1 VTPRDLTRDQPR
13 LLDSPIRA
21 RNCRCWKR
29 PTAGATQP
37 SPPTPPPASS
47 PSWRLGTAPHACVE
61 DRINAAKDTGL
72 GRFPSREF
80 KINETWLQLVAIA
93 ADLTAGSGCSPSPVT
108 RPPPQERQTARLKIN
123 SDADQTLS

>member
-1 VTPRDLTRDQPR
+1 M
-13 LLDSPIRA
+13 
-21 RNCRCWKR
+21 
-29 PTAGATQP
+29 
-37 SPPTPPPASS
+37 
-47 PSWRLGTAPHACVE
+47 PHARVE